1 MDMRKNPDGSVDIF
15 FSPNA
20 PPGFEKNW
28 IPTVTGKGWF
38 TVFRLYGPTEAY
50 FDKSWLLPDI
60 ALVK

>member
-1 MDMRKNPDGSVDIF
+1 MAVSIF
-15 FSPNA
+15 FIPNA
-20 PPGFEKNW
+20 PPGFEKHW
-28 IPTVTGKGWF
+28 IPAVTGKGWF